1 MHPAPCSWF
10 GEGHTIPGRGRHGRF
25 GAGLALALL
34 ATALLAG
41 RLAEGDL
48 IGDPVIYAAAAK
60 SMLVRGEWGTQYLA
74 GQPFFDKPPLVVW
87 LAALAFKLFGVSTWS
102 ARLPGVA
109 LGIAACLVLWR
120 LGAFLFDERVGLA
133 AGAIL
138 ALTPGFVRFG
148 STLLLD
154 TALALG
160 ALAGLLATAR
170 AFARGGNGLW
180 WAGVWFGVAFLGK
193 GALALGAPAVLA
205 AYWLATPGDR
215 RPPLDA
221 LVVAGLAFLAVVLPW
236 HLYETWAWGW
246 RFVQGYL
253 YDVSEKMGRHPGAA
267 VYVRALVVTT
277 LPWLPLAA
285 VGAWRSWRSGE
296 RGDGLR
302 LLTVWT
308 LVAYG
313 FLFAAAKH
321 SPRYLMLLHPA
332 LALWAALAL
341 RPLLPEP
348 RALGRWVAA
357 AAGLAWGV
365 MLLWP
370 SPLHPGGTGA
380 AVAALAPVL
389 GPREAPLAGFRLKH
403 EGTRA
408 RFAFYADR
416 EDVRSFED
424 PDELIRLG
432 AGTPVVTAR
441 RDAHL
446 LAADGRFEEV
456 GRSRDFVAFRVR

>member
-1 MHPAPCSWF
+1 MRRMNGDTP
-10 GEGHTIPGRGRHGRF
+10 RF

-34 ATALLAG
+34 
-41 RLAEGDL
+41 
-48 IGDPVIYAAAAK
+48 
-60 SMLVRGEWGTQYLA
+60 
-74 GQPFFDKPPLVVW
+74 
-87 LAALAFKLFGVSTWS
+87 
-102 ARLPGVA
+102 
-109 LGIAACLVLWR
+109 
-120 LGAFLFDERVGLA
+120 
-133 AGAIL
+133 
-138 ALTPGFVRFG
+138 
-148 STLLLD
+148 
-154 TALALG
+154 

-170 AFARGGNGLW
+170 AFARGGKGLW

-215 RPPLDA
+215 RPPLGA

-236 HLYETWAWGW
+236 HLYETWVWGW
-246 RFVQGYL
+246 RFVHGYL
-253 YDVSEKMGRHPGAA
+253 ADVSEKMGRHPGAA
-267 VYVRALVVTT
+267 VYARALVVTT

-341 RPLLPEP
+341 RPLLPAA
-348 RALGRWVAA
+348 RALGLWVAA
-357 AAGLAWGV
+357 AAGLAWAV

-370 SPLHPGGTGA
+370 RPLHPGGTGA
-380 AVAALAPVL
+380 AVTALAPVL
-389 GPREAPLAGFRLKH
+389 GPRAAPLAGFR
-403 EGTRA
+403 
-408 RFAFYADR
+408 FQ
-416 EDVRSFED
+416 
-424 PDELIRLG
+424 P
-432 AGTPVVTAR
+432 
-441 RDAHL
+441 
-446 LAADGRFEEV
+446 
-456 GRSRDFVAFRVR
+456 

>member
-1 MHPAPCSWF
+1 P
-10 GEGHTIPGRGRHGRF
+10 T
-25 GAGLALALL
+25 L
-34 ATALLAG
+34 
-41 RLAEGDL
+41 
-48 IGDPVIYAAAAK
+48 
-60 SMLVRGEWGTQYLA
+60 YLA

-193 GALALGAPAVLA
+193 GALALGASAVLA

-215 RPPLDA
+215 RPPLGA

-246 RFVQGYL
+246 RFGPRWRSVRSSRSRARSDAG
-253 YDVSEKMGRHPGAA
+253 SRPPRGSPGASCSSGPARSIPAARAPRWRRSRPCSAPARHPS
-267 VYVRALVVTT
+267 
-277 LPWLPLAA
+277 P
-285 VGAWRSWRSGE
+285 
-296 RGDGLR
+296 
-302 LLTVWT
+302 
-308 LVAYG
+308 G
-313 FLFAAAKH
+313 FA
-321 SPRYLMLLHPA
+321 
-332 LALWAALAL
+332 
-341 RPLLPEP
+341 
-348 RALGRWVAA
+348 
-357 AAGLAWGV
+357 
-365 MLLWP
+365 
-370 SPLHPGGTGA
+370 
-380 AVAALAPVL
+380 
-389 GPREAPLAGFRLKH
+389 
-403 EGTRA
+403 
-408 RFAFYADR
+408 
-416 EDVRSFED
+416 
-424 PDELIRLG
+424 
-432 AGTPVVTAR
+432 
-441 RDAHL
+441 
-446 LAADGRFEEV
+446 
-456 GRSRDFVAFRVR
+456 

>member
-1 MHPAPCSWF
+1 MRRANGDAS
-10 GEGHTIPGRGRHGRF
+10 RL
-25 GAGLALALL
+25 GAGLGLGLL

-48 IGDPVIYAAAAK
+48 IGDPVIYAAVAK

-87 LAALAFKLFGVSTWS
+87 LAALSFKLFGVSTWS

-133 AGAIL
+133 GGAIL

-170 AFARGGNGLW
+170 AFARGGG
-180 WAGVWFGVAFLGK
+180 
-193 GALALGAPAVLA
+193 
-205 AYWLATPGDR
+205 
-215 RPPLDA
+215 
-221 LVVAGLAFLAVVLPW
+221 
-236 HLYETWAWGW
+236 
-246 RFVQGYL
+246 
-253 YDVSEKMGRHPGAA
+253 KMGRHPGAA
-267 VYVRALVVTT
+267 VYARALVVTT

-285 VGAWRSWRSGE
+285 VGAWRSWRGGE

-321 SPRYLMLLHPA
+321 SPRYLVLLHPA
-332 LALWAALAL
+332 LALW
-341 RPLLPEP
+341 
-348 RALGRWVAA
+348 
-357 AAGLAWGV
+357 
-365 MLLWP
+365 
-370 SPLHPGGTGA
+370 
-380 AVAALAPVL
+380 
-389 GPREAPLAGFRLKH
+389 
-403 EGTRA
+403 
-408 RFAFYADR
+408 
-416 EDVRSFED
+416 
-424 PDELIRLG
+424 
-432 AGTPVVTAR
+432 
-441 RDAHL
+441 
-446 LAADGRFEEV
+446 
-456 GRSRDFVAFRVR
+456 

>member
-1 MHPAPCSWF
+1 M
-10 GEGHTIPGRGRHGRF
+10 
-25 GAGLALALL
+25 
-34 ATALLAG
+34 
-41 RLAEGDL
+41 
-48 IGDPVIYAAAAK
+48 
-60 SMLVRGEWGTQYLA
+60 
-74 GQPFFDKPPLVVW
+74 
-87 LAALAFKLFGVSTWS
+87 
-102 ARLPGVA
+102 A

-133 AGAIL
+133 GGAIL

-170 AFARGGNGLW
+170 AFARGGSGLW

-215 RPPLDA
+215 RPPLGA
-221 LVVAGLAFLAVVLPW
+221 LAAAALAFLAVVLPW
-236 HLYETWAWGW
+236 HLYETWVWGW
-246 RFVQGYL
+246 RFVHGYL
-253 YDVSEKMGRHPGAA
+253 SDVSEKMGRHPGAA
-267 VYVRALVVTT
+267 VYARALVVTT

-285 VGAWRSWRSGE
+285 AGAWRSWRSGE

-341 RPLLPEP
+341 RPLLPAP
-348 RALGRWVAA
+348 RALGLWVAA
-357 AAGLAWGV
+357 AAGLAWAV

-370 SPLHPGGTGA
+370 RPLHPGGTGA
-380 AVAALAPVL
+380 AVMALAPVL

-408 RFAFYADR
+408 RFTFYADR
-416 EDVRSFED
+416 EDVRTVDD
-424 PDELIRLG
+424 PDALVRLG

-441 RDAHL
+441 RDAPV
-446 LAADGRFEEV
+446 LAADGRFEELR
-456 GRSRDFVAFRVR
+456 RSRDFVAFRVR

>member
-1 MHPAPCSWF
+1 MRRANGDAS
-10 GEGHTIPGRGRHGRF
+10 RL
-25 GAGLALALL
+25 GAGLGLGLL

-48 IGDPVIYAAAAK
+48 IGDPVIYAALAK
-60 SMLVRGEWGTQYLA
+60 SMLVRSEWATLYLA

-87 LAALAFKLFGVSTWS
+87 LAALAFELFGVSTWS

-160 ALAGLLATAR
+160 SLAGLLATAR
-170 AFARGGNGLW
+170 AFARGGSGLW

-215 RPPLDA
+215 RPPL
-221 LVVAGLAFLAVVLPW
+221 GAFLV
-236 HLYETWAWGW
+236 
-246 RFVQGYL
+246 
-253 YDVSEKMGRHPGAA
+253 
-267 VYVRALVVTT
+267 
-277 LPWLPLAA
+277 
-285 VGAWRSWRSGE
+285 
-296 RGDGLR
+296 
-302 LLTVWT
+302 
-308 LVAYG
+308 
-313 FLFAAAKH
+313 AAAKH

-332 LALWAALAL
+332 LALWAVLAL
-341 RPLLPEP
+341 RPLLPAP
-348 RALGRWVAA
+348 RALRRWVAA
-357 AAGLAWGV
+357 AAGLAWAV

-370 SPLHPGGTGA
+370 FPLHPGGTGA
-380 AVAALAPVL
+380 AVTALAPVL

-408 RFAFYADR
+408 RFTFYADR
-416 EDVRSFED
+416 EDVRTVDD
-424 PDELIRLG
+424 PDALVRLG

-441 RDAHL
+441 RDAPV
-446 LAADGRFEEV
+446 LAADGRFEELR
-456 GRSRDFVAFRVR
+456 RSRDFVAFRVR

>member
-1 MHPAPCSWF
+1 MRRMNGDTP
-10 GEGHTIPGRGRHGRF
+10 RF

-48 IGDPVIYAAAAK
+48 IGDPVIYAAVAK

-120 LGAFLFDERVGLA
+120 LGACLFDERVGLA

-170 AFARGGNGLW
+170 AFARGGSGLW

-215 RPPLDA
+215 RPPLGVLA
-221 LVVAGLAFLAVVLPW
+221 AAALAFLAVVLPW
-236 HLYETWAWGW
+236 HLYETWVWGW
-246 RFVQGYL
+246 RFVHGYL
-253 YDVSEKMGRHPGAA
+253 SDVSEKIGGHPGAA
-267 VYVRALVVTT
+267 VYARALVVTT
-277 LPWLPLAA
+277 LPWLPLAV

-341 RPLLPEP
+341 RPLLPAP
-348 RALGRWVAA
+348 RALGLWVAA
-357 AAGLAWGV
+357 AAGLAWAV

-370 SPLHPGGTGA
+370 RPLHPGGTGA
-380 AVAALAPVL
+380 AVTALAPVL

-416 EDVRSFED
+416 EDVRTVDD
-424 PDELIRLG
+424 PDALVRLG

-441 RDAHL
+441 RDAPV
-446 LAADGRFEEV
+446 LAADGRFEELR
-456 GRSRDFVAFRVR
+456 RSRDFVAFRVR

>member
-1 MHPAPCSWF
+1 MRRANGDASRP
-10 GEGHTIPGRGRHGRF
+10 
-25 GAGLALALL
+25 GAGLGLALL

-48 IGDPVIYAAAAK
+48 IGDPVIYAAVAK
-60 SMLVRGEWGTQYLA
+60 SMLVRGEWTTLYLA

-170 AFARGGNGLW
+170 AFARGGSGLW

-215 RPPLDA
+215 RPPLGVLA
-221 LVVAGLAFLAVVLPW
+221 AAALAFLAVVLPW
-236 HLYETWAWGW
+236 HLYETWVWGW
-246 RFVQGYL
+246 RFVHGYL
-253 YDVSEKMGRHPGAA
+253 SDVSEKIGGHPGAA
-267 VYVRALVVTT
+267 VYARALVVTT
-277 LPWLPLAA
+277 LPWLPLAV

-341 RPLLPEP
+341 RPLLPAA
-348 RALGRWVAA
+348 RALGLWVAA
-357 AAGLAWGV
+357 AAGLAWAV

-370 SPLHPGGTGA
+370 RPLHPGGTGA
-380 AVAALAPVL
+380 AVTALAPVL

-416 EDVRSFED
+416 EDVRTVDD
-424 PDELIRLG
+424 PDALVRLG

-441 RDAHL
+441 RDAPV
-446 LAADGRFEEV
+446 LAADGRFEELR
-456 GRSRDFVAFRVR
+456 RSRDFVAFRVR

>member
-1 MHPAPCSWF
+1 M
-10 GEGHTIPGRGRHGRF
+10 RGANGDASRP
-25 GAGLALALL
+25 GAGLGLALL

-48 IGDPVIYAAAAK
+48 IGDPVIYAAVAK
-60 SMLVRGEWGTQYLA
+60 SMLVRGEWTTLYLA

-133 AGAIL
+133 GGAIL

-170 AFARGGNGLW
+170 AFARGGRGLW
-180 WAGVWFGVAFLGK
+180 QAGVWFGVAFLGK

-215 RPPLDA
+215 RPPLGA
-221 LVVAGLAFLAVVLPW
+221 LAAAALAFLAVVLPW
-236 HLYETWAWGW
+236 HLYETWVWGW
-246 RFVQGYL
+246 RFVHGYL
-253 YDVSEKMGRHPGAA
+253 SDVSEKMGRHPGAA
-267 VYVRALVVTT
+267 VYARALVVTT

-341 RPLLPEP
+341 RPLLPAA
-348 RALGRWVAA
+348 RALGLWVAA
-357 AAGLAWGV
+357 AAGLAWAV

-370 SPLHPGGTGA
+370 RPLHPGGTGA
-380 AVAALAPVL
+380 AVTALAPVL

-416 EDVRSFED
+416 EDVRTVDD
-424 PDELIRLG
+424 PDALVRLG

-441 RDAHL
+441 RDAPV
-446 LAADGRFEEV
+446 LAADGRFEELR
-456 GRSRDFVAFRVR
+456 RSRDFVAFRVR

>member
-1 MHPAPCSWF
+1 MRHMNGDAP
-10 GEGHTIPGRGRHGRF
+10 RL
-25 GAGLALALL
+25 GAGVALALL

-48 IGDPVIYAAAAK
+48 IGDPVIYAAVAK

-87 LAALAFKLFGVSTWS
+87 LAASSFKLFGVSTWS

-133 AGAIL
+133 GGAIL

-160 ALAGLLATAR
+160 ALAGL
-170 AFARGGNGLW
+170 
-180 WAGVWFGVAFLGK
+180 V
-193 GALALGAPAVLA
+193 

-215 RPPLDA
+215 RPPLGA
-221 LVVAGLAFLAVVLPW
+221 LVVAGLAFLAVMLPW
-236 HLYETWAWGW
+236 HLYETWVWGW
-246 RFVQGYL
+246 RFVHGYL
-253 YDVSEKMGRHPGAA
+253 SDVSEKMGRHPGAA
-267 VYVRALVVTT
+267 VYARALVVTT

-285 VGAWRSWRSGE
+285 AGAWRSWRSGE

-341 RPLLPEP
+341 RPLLPAP
-348 RALGRWVAA
+348 RALGLWVAA
-357 AAGLAWGV
+357 AAGLAWAV

-370 SPLHPGGTGA
+370 RPLHPGGTGA
-380 AVAALAPVL
+380 AVMALAPVL

-408 RFAFYADR
+408 RFTFYADR
-416 EDVRSFED
+416 EDVRTVDD
-424 PDELIRLG
+424 PDALVRLG

-441 RDAHL
+441 RDAPV
-446 LAADGRFEEV
+446 LAADGRFEELR
-456 GRSRDFVAFRVR
+456 RSRDFVAFRVR

>member
-1 MHPAPCSWF
+1 M
-10 GEGHTIPGRGRHGRF
+10 RGANGDASRP
-25 GAGLALALL
+25 GAGLGLALL

-48 IGDPVIYAAAAK
+48 IGDPVIYAAVAK
-60 SMLVRGEWGTQYLA
+60 SMLVRGEWTTLYLA

-120 LGAFLFDERVGLA
+120 LGACLFDERVGLA

-170 AFARGGNGLW
+170 AFARGGRGLW
-180 WAGVWFGVAFLGK
+180 QAGVWFGVAFLGK

-215 RPPLDA
+215 RPPLGA
-221 LVVAGLAFLAVVLPW
+221 LAAAALAFLAVVLPW
-236 HLYETWAWGW
+236 HLYETWVWGW
-246 RFVQGYL
+246 RFVHGYL
-253 YDVSEKMGRHPGAA
+253 SDVSEKMGRHPGAA
-267 VYVRALVVTT
+267 VYARALVVTT

-341 RPLLPEP
+341 RPLLPAA
-348 RALGRWVAA
+348 RALGLWVAA
-357 AAGLAWGV
+357 AAGLAWAV

-370 SPLHPGGTGA
+370 RPLHPGGTGA
-380 AVAALAPVL
+380 AVTALAPVL

-416 EDVRSFED
+416 EDVRTVDD
-424 PDELIRLG
+424 PDALVRLG

-441 RDAHL
+441 RDAPV
-446 LAADGRFEEV
+446 LAADGRFEELR
-456 GRSRDFVAFRVR
+456 RSRDFVAFRVR

>member
-1 MHPAPCSWF
+1 MRRANGDAS
-10 GEGHTIPGRGRHGRF
+10 RL
-25 GAGLALALL
+25 GAGLGLALL

-48 IGDPVIYAAAAK
+48 IGDPVIYAAVAK
-60 SMLVRGEWGTQYLA
+60 SMLVRGEWATQYLA
-74 GQPFFDKPPLVVW
+74 GQPFFDKPPLVAW
-87 LAALAFKLFGVSTWS
+87 LAALAFELFGVSTWS

-120 LGAFLFDERVGLA
+120 LGAFLFDERVGLT

-170 AFARGGNGLW
+170 ACARGGSGLW

-193 GALALGAPAVLA
+193 GALALG
-205 AYWLATPGDR
+205 
-215 RPPLDA
+215 
-221 LVVAGLAFLAVVLPW
+221 
-236 HLYETWAWGW
+236 
-246 RFVQGYL
+246 
-253 YDVSEKMGRHPGAA
+253 
-267 VYVRALVVTT
+267 VTT

-341 RPLLPEP
+341 RPLLPAP

-357 AAGLAWGV
+357 AAGLAWAV

-370 SPLHPGGTGA
+370 FPLHPGGTGA
-380 AVAALAPVL
+380 AVTALAPVL

-408 RFAFYADR
+408 RFTFYADR
-416 EDVRSFED
+416 EDVRTVDD
-424 PDELIRLG
+424 PDALVRLG

-441 RDAHL
+441 RDAPV
-446 LAADGRFEEV
+446 LAADGRFEELR
-456 GRSRDFVAFRVR
+456 RSRDFVAFRVR

>member
-1 MHPAPCSWF
+1 MRRMNGDTP
-10 GEGHTIPGRGRHGRF
+10 RF

-193 GALALGAPAVLA
+193 GALALGASAVLA

-215 RPPLDA
+215 RPPLGA

-285 VGAWRSWRSGE
+285 VGVWRSWRGGE

-313 FLFAAAKH
+313 FLFVAAKH

-370 SPLHPGGTGA
+370 RPLHPGGTGA

-389 GPREAPLAGFRLKH
+389 GPREALLAGFRLKH

-416 EDVRSFED
+416 EDVRSFDD
-424 PDELIRLG
+424 PDALARLG

>member
-1 MHPAPCSWF
+1 M
-10 GEGHTIPGRGRHGRF
+10 RGANGDASRP
-25 GAGLALALL
+25 GAGLGLALL

-48 IGDPVIYAAAAK
+48 IGDPVIYAAVAK
-60 SMLVRGEWGTQYLA
+60 SMLVRGEWTTLYLA

-170 AFARGGNGLW
+170 AFARGGRGLW
-180 WAGVWFGVAFLGK
+180 QAGVWFGVAFLGK

-215 RPPLDA
+215 RPPLGA
-221 LVVAGLAFLAVVLPW
+221 LAAAALAFLAVVLPW
-236 HLYETWAWGW
+236 HLYETWVWGW
-246 RFVQGYL
+246 RFVHGYL
-253 YDVSEKMGRHPGAA
+253 SDVSEKMGRHPGAA
-267 VYVRALVVTT
+267 VYARALVVTT

-341 RPLLPEP
+341 RPLLPAA
-348 RALGRWVAA
+348 RALGLWVAA
-357 AAGLAWGV
+357 AAGLAWAV

-370 SPLHPGGTGA
+370 RPLHPGGTGA
-380 AVAALAPVL
+380 AVTALAPVL
-389 GPREAPLAGFRLKH
+389 GPRAAPLAGFRLKH

-416 EDVRSFED
+416 EDVRTVDD
-424 PDELIRLG
+424 PDALVRLG

-441 RDAHL
+441 RDAPVL
-446 LAADGRFEEV
+446 VADGRFEELR
-456 GRSRDFVAFRVR
+456 RSRDFVAFRVR

>member
-1 MHPAPCSWF
+1 MRRMNGDTP
-10 GEGHTIPGRGRHGRF
+10 RF
-25 GAGLALALL
+25 GAGLGLALL

-48 IGDPVIYAAAAK
+48 IGDPVIYAAVAK
-60 SMLVRGEWGTQYLA
+60 SMLVRGEWTTLYLA

-87 LAALAFKLFGVSTWS
+87 LAALAFKVLGVSTWS
-102 ARLPGVA
+102 ARLPAVA
-109 LGIAACLVLWR
+109 LGVAACLVLWR
-120 LGAFLFDERVGLA
+120 LGACLFDERVGLA

-138 ALTPGFVRFG
+138 ALTPGFLRFG

-154 TALALG
+154 TALVLG
-160 ALAGLLATAR
+160 ALAGLLAVAS
-170 AFARGGNGLW
+170 AFARGGRGLW

-205 AYWLATPGDR
+205 AYWLAAPGDR
-215 RPPLDA
+215 RPPLGA
-221 LVVAGLAFLAVVLPW
+221 LVVAALAFLAVVLPW
-236 HLYETWAWGW
+236 HLYETWVWGW
-246 RFVQGYL
+246 RFVHGYL
-253 YDVSEKMGRHPGAA
+253 SDVSEKMGGHPGAA
-267 VYVRALVVTT
+267 VYARALVVTT

-332 LALWAALAL
+332 LGLWAALAL
-341 RPLLPEP
+341 RPLLPVP
-348 RALGRWVAA
+348 RTLGLWIAA
-357 AAGLAWGV
+357 GAGLAWTV
-365 MLLWP
+365 MLTWP
-370 SPLHPGGTGA
+370 RPLHPGGTGA
-380 AVAALAPVL
+380 AVVALAPVL
-389 GPREAPLAGFRLKH
+389 GPRDAPLAGFRLRH
-403 EGTRA
+403 QGTRA

-416 EDVRSFED
+416 EDVRTYDD
-424 PDELIRLG
+424 PDALARLG
-432 AGTPVVTAR
+432 AGTPIVTAR
-441 RDAHL
+441 RDAPA
-446 LAADGRFEEV
+446 LAAAGRFEEV
-456 GRSRDFVAFRVR
+456 RRSRDFVAFRVR

>member
-1 MHPAPCSWF
+1 MRRMNGDAP
-10 GEGHTIPGRGRHGRF
+10 RF
-25 GAGLALALL
+25 GAGVALALL
-34 ATALLAG
+34 ATAILAG

-48 IGDPVIYAAAAK
+48 IGDPVIYAAVAK

-87 LAALAFKLFGVSTWS
+87 LAALAFKIFGVSTWS
-102 ARLPGVA
+102 ARLPSVA

-120 LGAFLFDERVGLA
+120 LGALLFDERIGLA

-138 ALTPGFVRFG
+138 ALTPGFLRFA

-154 TALALG
+154 TALVLG
-160 ALAGLLATAR
+160 ALAGLLATVR
-170 AFARGGNGLW
+170 AFARDGRGLC

-193 GALALGAPAVLA
+193 GAL
-205 AYWLATPGDR
+205 
-215 RPPLDA
+215 PL
-221 LVVAGLAFLAVVLPW
+221 AGL
-236 HLYETWAWGW
+236 GMW
-246 RFVQGYL
+246 R
-253 YDVSEKMGRHPGAA
+253 SRRGAA
-267 VYVRALVVTT
+267 R
-277 LPWLPLAA
+277 
-285 VGAWRSWRSGE
+285 GE
-296 RGDGLR
+296 GLR

-313 FLFAAAKH
+313 FLFLAAKH

-341 RPLLPEP
+341 RPLLPVP
-348 RALGRWVAA
+348 RTLALWVAA
-357 AAGLAWGV
+357 AAGLAWAV

-370 SPLHPGGTGA
+370 RPLHPGGTGA
-380 AVAALAPVL
+380 AVMALAPVL

-408 RFAFYADR
+408 RFTFYADR
-416 EDVRSFED
+416 EDVRTVDD
-424 PDELIRLG
+424 PDALVRLG

-441 RDAHL
+441 RDAPV
-446 LAADGRFEEV
+446 LAADGRFEELR
-456 GRSRDFVAFRVR
+456 RSRDFVAFRVR

>member
-1 MHPAPCSWF
+1 MRRANGDAP
-10 GEGHTIPGRGRHGRF
+10 RL
-25 GAGLALALL
+25 GAGLGLGLL

-48 IGDPVIYAAAAK
+48 IGDPVIYAAVAK
-60 SMLVRGEWGTQYLA
+60 SMLVRGEWTTLYLA

-87 LAALAFKLFGVSTWS
+87 LAALSFELFGVSTWS

-120 LGAFLFDERVGLA
+120 LGAFLFDERVGLT

-170 AFARGGNGLW
+170 AFARGGSGLW

-215 RPPLDA
+215 RPPLGA
-221 LVVAGLAFLAVVLPW
+221 LVVAALAFLAVVLPW
-236 HLYETWAWGW
+236 HLYETWVWGW
-246 RFVQGYL
+246 RFVHGYL
-253 YDVSEKMGRHPGAA
+253 SDVSEKMGKHPGAA
-267 VYVRALVVTT
+267 VYARALVVTT

-341 RPLLPEP
+341 RPLLPAA
-348 RALGRWVAA
+348 RALGLWVTA
-357 AAGLAWGV
+357 AAGLAWAV

-370 SPLHPGGTGA
+370 RPLHPGGTGA
-380 AVAALAPVL
+380 AVTALAPVL

-416 EDVRSFED
+416 EDVRTVDD
-424 PDELIRLG
+424 PDALVRLG

-441 RDAHL
+441 RDAPV
-446 LAADGRFEEV
+446 LAADGRFEELR
-456 GRSRDFVAFRVR
+456 RSRDFVAFRVR

>member
-1 MHPAPCSWF
+1 MRRMNGDTP
-10 GEGHTIPGRGRHGRF
+10 RF

-215 RPPLDA
+215 RPPLGA

-285 VGAWRSWRSGE
+285 VGVWRSWRGGE

-313 FLFAAAKH
+313 FLFVAAKH

-370 SPLHPGGTGA
+370 RPLHPGGTGA

-424 PDELIRLG
+424 PDALIRLG

>member
-1 MHPAPCSWF
+1 MRRMNGDTP
-10 GEGHTIPGRGRHGRF
+10 RF

-193 GALALGAPAVLA
+193 GALALGASAVLA

-215 RPPLDA
+215 RPPLGA

-285 VGAWRSWRSGE
+285 VGVWRSWRGGE

-313 FLFAAAKH
+313 FLFVAAKH

-370 SPLHPGGTGA
+370 RPLHPGGTGA

-424 PDELIRLG
+424 PDALIRLG

>member
-1 MHPAPCSWF
+1 MRRMNGDTP
-10 GEGHTIPGRGRHGRF
+10 RF

-48 IGDPVIYAAAAK
+48 IGDPVIYAAVAK
-60 SMLVRGEWGTQYLA
+60 SMLVRGEWTTLYLA

-160 ALAGLLATAR
+160 ALA
-170 AFARGGNGLW
+170 
-180 WAGVWFGVAFLGK
+180 
-193 GALALGAPAVLA
+193 

-215 RPPLDA
+215 RPPLGVLA
-221 LVVAGLAFLAVVLPW
+221 AAALAFLAVVLPW
-236 HLYETWAWGW
+236 HLYETWVWGW
-246 RFVQGYL
+246 RFVHGYL
-253 YDVSEKMGRHPGAA
+253 SDVSEKIGGHPGAA
-267 VYVRALVVTT
+267 VYARALVVTT

-308 LVAYG
+308 LVA
-313 FLFAAAKH
+313 
-321 SPRYLMLLHPA
+321 
-332 LALWAALAL
+332 
-341 RPLLPEP
+341 
-348 RALGRWVAA
+348 
-357 AAGLAWGV
+357 
-365 MLLWP
+365 
-370 SPLHPGGTGA
+370 
-380 AVAALAPVL
+380 
-389 GPREAPLAGFRLKH
+389 
-403 EGTRA
+403 
-408 RFAFYADR
+408 
-416 EDVRSFED
+416 
-424 PDELIRLG
+424 
-432 AGTPVVTAR
+432 
-441 RDAHL
+441 
-446 LAADGRFEEV
+446 
-456 GRSRDFVAFRVR
+456 

>member
-215 RPPLDA
+215 RPPLGA

-285 VGAWRSWRSGE
+285 VGVWRSWRGGE

-313 FLFAAAKH
+313 FLFVAAKH

-370 SPLHPGGTGA
+370 RPLHPGGTGA

>member
-1 MHPAPCSWF
+1 M
-10 GEGHTIPGRGRHGRF
+10 RGANGDASRP
-25 GAGLALALL
+25 GAGLGLALL

-48 IGDPVIYAAAAK
+48 IGDPVIYAAVAK
-60 SMLVRGEWGTQYLA
+60 SMLVRGEWTTLYLA

-154 TALALG
+154 P
-160 ALAGLLATAR
+160 
-170 AFARGGNGLW
+170 
-180 WAGVWFGVAFLGK
+180 
-193 GALALGAPAVLA
+193 ALALGAPAVLA

-215 RPPLDA
+215 RPPLGA

-285 VGAWRSWRSGE
+285 VGVWRSWRGGE

-341 RPLLPEP
+341 RPLLPAA
-348 RALGRWVAA
+348 RALGLWVAA
-357 AAGLAWGV
+357 AAGLAWAV

-370 SPLHPGGTGA
+370 RPLHPGGTGA
-380 AVAALAPVL
+380 AVTALAPVL
-389 GPREAPLAGFRLKH
+389 GPRAAPLAGFRLKH

-416 EDVRSFED
+416 EDVRTVDD
-424 PDELIRLG
+424 PDALVRLG

-441 RDAHL
+441 RDAPV
-446 LAADGRFEEV
+446 LAADGRFEELR
-456 GRSRDFVAFRVR
+456 RSRDFVAFRVR